1 MDLRH
6 LRYVIVL
13 ADELHFGKAAHR
25 LNISQPPLSR
35 QIRLIE
41 DELGV
46 QLFHRTRRE
55 VRLTEA
61 GQKFVDEA
69 RLVISQ
75 FDHATKAAIRADR
88 GEIGRLTIGTVPT
101 QKALL
106 TRCVRDFSC
115 LFPDVHLE
123 FQDACTEGQLVAL
136 SEGRIDVGF
145 LVLPVYGRDSI
156 VIDLASSEPMVLGMP
171 KHHRLAASGRVRL
184 QALAD
189 EPLIMLP
196 RSHCTGFYDQIVK
209 TCLNAGFSPRIVH
222 EVTNIIT
229 GLSLVEAGL
238 GLCLFPSSIDEYG
251 HSGIVFR
258 ELTPAFPRVEHA
270 LAYRRNNVSIVLRSF
285 ITVARKALR
294 PTRGSTSHGRTRNRL
309 QSVH

>member
-6 LRYVIVL
+6 LKYVIVL
-13 ADELHFGKAAHR
+13 AEELHFGRAAHR

-46 QLFHRTRRE
+46 QLFHRTRRD

-75 FDHATKAAIRADR
+75 FDHATKSAIRADR

-101 QKALL
+101 QKVLL
-106 TRCVRDFSC
+106 TRCLREFSC

-136 SEGRIDVGF
+136 HEGRIQIGF
-145 LVLPVYGRDSI
+145 LVLPVQAPDL
-156 VIDLASSEPMVLGMP
+156 VIEPVSNEPMVLGMP
-171 KHHRLAASGRVRL
+171 ESHPLASNLRVPL
-184 QALAD
+184 QALAN
-189 EPLIMLP
+189 EPLIMFP
-196 RSHCTGFYDQIVK
+196 RSHCTGFYDQIIQ
-209 TCLNAGFSPRIVH
+209 TCLGAGFSPNIAH
-222 EVTNIIT
+222 EVTNILT
-229 GLSLVEAGL
+229 GLALVEAGL
-238 GLCLFPSSIDEYG
+238 GVCLFPSSINEYN
-251 HSGIVFR
+251 SKGIIYKEV
-258 ELTPAFPRVEHA
+258 TPAFPRIEHA
-270 LAYRRNNVSIVLRSF
+270 LAYRRDNRSNVLKSF
-285 ITVARKALR
+285 IAVARKALAPVR
-294 PTRGSTSHGRTRNRL
+294 ATHSHRHVRQRVPSMN
-309 QSVH
+309 